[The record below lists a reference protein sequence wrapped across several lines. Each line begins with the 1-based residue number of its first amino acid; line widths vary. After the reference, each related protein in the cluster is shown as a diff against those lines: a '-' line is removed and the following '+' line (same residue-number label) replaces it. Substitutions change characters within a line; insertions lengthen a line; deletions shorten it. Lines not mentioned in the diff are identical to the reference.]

1 VKALTAIVGRE
12 LRAYFFS
19 PMAWVLLTFFLLV
32 NGYVFSLIVSF
43 LSDPR
48 AGGST
53 TPLKLFF
60 GDTFFFWLVLLFVAP
75 MLTMRLLA
83 EERRSGTFGP
93 LLTAPVSESQVVVG
107 KYLAALAFY
116 LFLWLPTLAYVLI
129 VARGSEVDWGPI
141 ASGYLGILGIGAVF
155 LAVGIFGSSFTRS
168 QIVAAFVTFALL
180 ILLFAVGF
188 LDSLVTDDTLR
199 SFLGYLNLLQHMDE
213 FGKGIVDTRRLVYYL
228 TTVVLFLFLTSRALE
243 AKKWR

>member
-1 VKALTAIVGRE
+1 MKALTAIVGRE

-83 EERRSGTFGP
+83 EERRSGTIEP
-93 LLTAPVSESQVVVG
+93 LMTAPVSESQVVVG

>member
-1 VKALTAIVGRE
+1 VKALTAIVDRE

-83 EERRSGTFGP
+83 EERRSGTIEP
-93 LLTAPVSESQVVVG
+93 LMTAPVSEGQVVVG
-107 KYLAALAFY
+107 KYLAALGFY

-180 ILLFAVGF
+180 MLFFAVAF
-188 LDSLVTDDTLR
+188 LDGLVTNETLQ

-228 TTVVLFLFLTSRALE
+228 TTVVLFLFLTSRALQ

>member
-83 EERRSGTFGP
+83 EERRSGTIEP
-93 LLTAPVSESQVVVG
+93 LMTAPVSESQVVVG